1 MARHHFVARSR
12 PALRTGAPMR
22 TIVAT
27 VAALI
32 GSLLTVGITASPAS
46 ADAFTYSDIS
56 AGYHAACA
64 VTTEGT
70 ALCWGW
76 NRAGALATENRDEKV
91 LAPSRIVLPGGARFA
106 SIEAGEY
113 ATTCGIDT
121 DGGVWCW
128 GEHHLGSYF
137 TPTSTYP
144 VRVELPAG
152 VRATHLSNGGSI
164 ACAVSTRNE
173 LWCWGDVLDLGN
185 GSTEATR
192 TPELV
197 PIPDGSPVADV
208 QVGPASACALT
219 TAGAVWCWGTNDDGE
234 VGIGYRTA
242 KVVLPAKVSLPPG
255 TVASAVTVGLDRAC
269 ALSDGGRAWCWGD
282 NYEGALGDGTYTDS
296 PSPVAVV
303 TPSNERLASI
313 DTAWY
318 HTCAISVSG
327 TTWCW
332 GRGGFGELGSGTT
345 LGGRTFRS
353 PIVPAG
359 TVFTT
364 LSAGLATTC
373 AIDTAGRVWCWTGSD
388 WGVAGTGDT
397 TKSLFPR
404 LIAQIGSPTIGGTEV
419 ERIGAESASVRALV
433 NPNGART
440 SWSMEISTD
449 PSFVPSRII
458 ASSTA
463 VAAGWASTPVG
474 LPVAGLAPRTRH
486 WVRVS
491 AVNTYGTT
499 VGEPQEFVTLGT
511 EPVPGPVTVE
521 SVSGTTAHVRVS
533 VDPGLLNTTVSLE
546 WSASA
551 DFAERESLDLAP
563 VGPDEGTVERSG
575 VITGLS
581 PRTRHWVRITA
592 TNRLGAVTGSSATF
606 ETVGDAP
613 VVTGVTVT
621 PAVDSVEVS
630 AVVDTGNLDS
640 VITASIAAAGSPSR
654 ALATR
659 TVDLGAGSQDRAGFV
674 FTGLSPASGYVVSV
688 SASNV
693 LGSHI
698 HPAVA
703 VTTLGAAPSPG
714 LPEAGTS
721 ATDSVLVT
729 VPVDPGGLSTR
740 VVLQVSTDPGF
751 RDGVTEHYLGT
762 VTGDAT
768 VRRSLLVKGLAPRT
782 AYHLRAVA
790 SNVLGSA
797 TGPAAGFRTATP
809 VGVLMNDGD
818 DETSDPSVVL
828 SVTAPRGTD
837 MIRVSNFSSMD
848 GAKVLPLSGSVN
860 WVLDGADSPR
870 SVRTVWVQFL
880 AADGRVIL
888 ASSDSIILLGP
899 EADLPPEDDDAAPEL
914 SSARITGASASGAGV
929 NARGPRA
936 TVAGRDLR
944 SGIVRVE
951 FRAGG
956 RTVVHRISASTRLNG
971 SFAVPARKGVWVRL
985 VDAAGNASRWTR
997 VRGS

>member
-1 MARHHFVARSR
+1 MARHQSVARRR
-12 PALRTGAPMR
+12 PALRTEGPIR
-22 TIVAT
+22 TVVAT

-46 ADAFTYSDIS
+46 ADPFTYSDIS

-76 NRAGALATENRDEKV
+76 NRSGALATENRDEKV

-121 DGGVWCW
+121 DAGVWCW

-152 VRATHLSNGGSI
+152 VRAARLSNGGSI

-208 QVGPASACALT
+208 QVGPANACALT

-242 KVVLPAKVSLPPG
+242 KVALPAKVVLPQG
-255 TVASAVTVGLDRAC
+255 TVAAAVTVGLDRAC

-296 PSPVAVV
+296 PSPVAVI
-303 TPSNERLASI
+303 TPGNERLASI

-318 HTCAISVSG
+318 HTCAIAVSG

-345 LGGRTFRS
+345 LGGRTFRN
-353 PIVPAG
+353 PVVPAG

-388 WGVAGTGDT
+388 WGVAGTGDA

-404 LIAQIGSPTIGGTEV
+404 LIARIGSPTVNGIAV
-419 ERIGAESASVRALV
+419 ERIGAERASVRAMV

-440 SWSMEISTD
+440 TWSLEVSTD
-449 PSFVPSRII
+449 PSFVPSRIV
-458 ASSTA
+458 ASTTA
-463 VAAGWASTPVG
+463 VAAWWASTPVS
-474 LPVAGLAPRTRH
+474 LPLAGLAPRTRH
-486 WVRVS
+486 WVRVT
-491 AVNTYGTT
+491 AANTYGTT
-499 VGEPQEFVTLGT
+499 TGEPQDFVTLGS
-511 EPVPGPVTVE
+511 EPVPGAVTVD
-521 SVSGTTAHVRVS
+521 SVTGTAANVRVS
-533 VDPGLLNTTVSLE
+533 VDPGLLLTSVRLE

-551 DFAERESLDLAP
+551 DFAGSKSLELAP
-563 VGPDEGTVERSG
+563 IGADEGTAERSG
-575 VITGLS
+575 VITGMS
-581 PRTRHWVRITA
+581 PRTRHWVRVTA
-592 TNRLGAVTGSSATF
+592 TNRLGTVTGSSATF

-613 VVTGVTVT
+613 VVTGVTAV
-621 PAVDSVEVS
+621 PAVDSVSVS
-630 AVVDTGNLDS
+630 AAVDTGRLDS
-640 VITASIAAAGSPSR
+640 IVTASVAAAVAPSRAIDSRTVNLAAGSQER
-654 ALATR
+654 A
-659 TVDLGAGSQDRAGFV
+659 SFV
-674 FTGLSPASGYVVSV
+674 FGGLSPAREYLVSV
-688 SASNV
+688 TATNV
-693 LGSHI
+693 LGTHT
-698 HPAVA
+698 HPSVP
-703 VTTLGAAPSPG
+703 VTTRGGTPSPG
-714 LPEAGTS
+714 LPETGVPGT
-721 ATDSVLVT
+721 DNILVT
-729 VPVDPGGLSTR
+729 VPVDPGGLTTR
-740 VVLQVSTDPGF
+740 VILQVSTDPGF

-762 VTGDAT
+762 VTGDDT
-768 VRRSLLVKGLAPRT
+768 VRRSIPVRGLAPRT

-809 VGVLMNDGD
+809 VGVLVNDGD

-828 SVTAPRGTD
+828 TVTAPRGTD
-837 MIRVSNFSSMD
+837 MTRVSNFSSMD
-848 GAKVLPLSGSVN
+848 GARVLPLTGTVN
-860 WVLDGADSPR
+860 WILDGADSPR

-888 ASSDSIILLGP
+888 ASNDSIILLGTD
-899 EADLPPEDDDAAPEL
+899 AGLPPEDDDAAPEL

-951 FRAGG
+951 FRAAG
-956 RTVVHRISASTRLNG
+956 RTVVHRVSRSSRLNG
-971 SFAVPARKGVWVRL
+971 SFAVPARKGLWVRL
-985 VDAAGNASRWTR
+985 VDAAGNASRWAR